1 MPTEDKM
8 MSRAED
14 MTREV
19 SETHTLVK
27 KNAEKGQG
35 DEQSSRG
42 GKGSV

>member
-1 MPTEDKM
+1 MPTEERV
-8 MSRAED
+8 MSRAAEVAG
-14 MTREV
+14 EV

-27 KNAEKGQG
+27 NNANGGEG